1 MWQPTRGAITVEN
14 KIAFK
19 PTSFAGFA
27 RASIFATILHYF
39 DGRFFLVRLG
49 LICHLRKVKY

>member
-39 DGRFFLVRLG
+39 DGRFFLDFFSD
-49 LICHLRKVKY
+49 